1 MDWERD
7 GYKRLGAFDYV
18 YIGGDGYMVLRDE
31 ENRVA
36 TRTFFVNEARDGKE
50 PTVAWRALPLAI
62 THAPGHMFVADTK
75 DEELRSW
82 SVPGTWCARPA
93 AEEVARGTAA
103 AASAGVGG
111 DRPHLARQGR
121 RLQAPR

>member
-1 MDWERD
+1 MLFTERLKKGAVLTDPGVAHRVGD

-50 PTVAWRALPLAI
+50 ATVAWRAL
-62 THAPGHMFVADTK
+62 
-75 DEELRSW
+75 
-82 SVPGTWCARPA
+82 
-93 AEEVARGTAA
+93 RGREATC
-103 AASAGVGG
+103 G
-111 DRPHLARQGR
+111 
-121 RLQAPR
+121 QAVL